1 MEYVTY
7 DTMKVHLTPEAK
19 GHLNLYRRLDDIGT
33 GFLIGNEIGKHIMVK
48 SFIPLKIDHTNIDR
62 IYHAVYNEYGR
73 KLIGVF
79 FKESHFFLSDWF
91 MGDVILKFDQENMNF
106 YHFDIQN
113 NMTAY
118 KLWEAK

>member
-7 DTMKVHLTPEAK
+7 DPMKVHLTPEAK
-19 GHLNLYRRLDDIGT
+19 RHLNLYRRLDDIGT
-33 GFLIGNEIGKHIMVK
+33 GFLIGNELGKHIMVN
-48 SFIPLKIDHTNIDR
+48 SLIPLNLDQNNIEK
-62 IYHAVYNEYGR
+62 IYHAVYQEFGR

-79 FKESHFFLSDWF
+79 FRETHFFLSDWF
-91 MGDVILKFDQENMNF
+91 MGDVILKFDRENINF
-106 YHFDIQN
+106 FHFDIQK